1 MSPPAL
7 LMLAVGVSLL
17 AAGWAG
23 VLALAE
29 ESAGVARSFGDP
41 GSDTDARAP
50 GYRRIQLS
58 RLCLLFV
65 AAVTAATAVGWWYRD
80 GPWAPV
86 TAIVTMGFIFM
97 VGEGL
102 PRAVGKLGPELAT
115 AAAPVAVRI
124 AAPFSPLSAL
134 ASLAERAMRRFL
146 PAGES
151 ERSSVSSVRRD
162 ILLGVFSLG
171 ETTVAEIMTPRLDL
185 VALDVEAN
193 WSEVI
198 EVVRRSEH
206 SRILVYADALDQIT
220 GILYVKDLVAAAAG
234 LEPIPVRWQDLVRRA
249 QFVPESKTLT
259 AQLRD
264 FQRGPAHMAVVVDE
278 FGGTSGIVT
287 LEDTL
292 EEIVGEIHDEY
303 DVDEEPAVEREGEG
317 KFWVD
322 GNVTLD
328 ELSAL
333 LGIDAERDDVST
345 VGGFVYSELGHVPR
359 PGEEFRVEDFRVVV
373 EQVKRRRVRRVYFER
388 LNGAPVEQPEE

>member
-1 MSPPAL
+1 MSPQAL

-17 AAGWAG
+17 TAGWAG

-41 GSDTDARAP
+41 GSDPHGRAP
-50 GYRRIQLS
+50 AYRRIHLS
-58 RLCLLFV
+58 RLCLLYV

-80 GPWAPV
+80 GLWTAV
-86 TAIVTMGFIFM
+86 TGIVTLGFIFM

-102 PRAVGKLGPELAT
+102 PRAVGKLAPELAA
-115 AAAPVAVRI
+115 AAAPIAVRI
-124 AAPFSPLSAL
+124 ASPFRPLSTL
-134 ASLAERAMRRFL
+134 AWFAERTVRRFL
-146 PAGES
+146 PAGDG
-151 ERSSVSSVRRD
+151 ERLSVSSVRRD

-185 VALDVEAN
+185 VALDVDAT

-206 SRILVYADALDQIT
+206 SRIPVYAGALDQIT
-220 GILYVKDLVAAAAG
+220 GILYAKDLVAAVAG
-234 LEPIPVRWQDLVRRA
+234 LERAPKRWQDLVRRA
-249 QFVPESKTLT
+249 QFVPESKTLA

-303 DVDEEPAVEREGEG
+303 DVDEAPAVEREGEG

-373 EQVKRRRVRRVYFER
+373 EQVERRRVRRVYFER
-388 LNGAPVEQPEE
+388 LNGAPIERPEE